1 MFETVVDEKDRVILE
16 LLQAN
21 GRRTAREV
29 AEHVDLSVPAVGER
43 IKKLV
48 DERIID
54 EFRAVV
60 NPKKLGYD
68 VTAFI
73 LVVMAS
79 SDHYEDLVREARRS
93 EEVLE
98 CHSITGEGS
107 HILKV
112 RTHDTSS
119 LEGLLR
125 EIQSWPGVI
134 RTHTMVVM
142 STFKETT
149 RLKLH

>member
-1 MFETVVDEKDRVILE
+1 MVDEKDRIILE
-16 LLQAN
+16 LLQTN
-21 GRRTAREV
+21 GRRTASEV
-29 AEHVDLSVPAVGER
+29 AEHVNLSVPAVGER

-48 DERIID
+48 SEGIIG

-79 SDHYEDLVREARRS
+79 SEHYEDLVREARES
-93 EEVLE
+93 KEVLE

-149 RLKLH
+149 RLKVR